1 MKKFLLSL
9 CLLLISVSL
18 FAEIRSTTKELKKGI
33 HYSVDS
39 SVNIRKEASLSSD
52 KIGKVNLGDKIEVLE
67 KTDVYFE
74 SEGIYDCFYKIKC
87 NAGTGY
93 MFGGYISDND
103 DNLIFESKEYV
114 YFDKCYDCTINIPKK
129 ISSKFFYNLSD
140 DNKSVLRP
148 YFMYDEDSDF
158 YNYTEYAGEAP
169 SLEKLLEIEKILRK
183 VKGEIFERKF
193 SKASLYAKNSSAIK
207 KTELI
212 YDKISEI
219 SILKNQF
226 SNTSFLLLKIIEYSD
241 MGYVDAIDFIT
252 FQNGEFK
259 LKRRC
264 ATSAQDGIYS
274 STNTFI
280 FPNDEGGEKNTI
292 RIKGKYLQG
301 TKVTEEYDVK
311 AIWDGKNF
319 IDK

>member
-1 MKKFLLSL
+1 MKKVLLSL
-9 CLLLISVSL
+9 CLSVISVSL
-18 FAEIRSTTKELKKGI
+18 FAEIKIATKEIKKGI

-39 SVNIRKEASLSSD
+39 SVNIRKEASLSSE

-87 NAGTGY
+87 AAGTGY
-93 MFGGYISDND
+93 MFGGYISDNA
-103 DNLIFESKEYV
+103 DNLIFENKEYV
-114 YFDKCYDCTINIPKK
+114 YFDKSYDCSIYIPKK
-129 ISSKFFYNLSD
+129 ISSKTFYNLSA
-140 DNKSVLRP
+140 DNQSVLRP
-148 YFMYDEDSDF
+148 YFMDNDSVFD
-158 YNYTEYAGEAP
+158 YTEFAGESP
-169 SLEKLLEIEKILRK
+169 SLEKLIEIEKILRK
-183 VKGEIFERKF
+183 VKGETFERKF
-193 SKASLYAKNSSAIK
+193 SKASLYTKNGSTIK
-207 KTELI
+207 KTDLI
-212 YDKISEI
+212 YNKISEI

-226 SNTSFLLLKIIEYSD
+226 KNASFLLLKIIEYTD
-241 MGYVDAIDFIT
+241 MGYVDATDLIT

-280 FPNDEGGEKNTI
+280 FPNDEGGEKDTI
-292 RIKGKYLQG
+292 IIKGKYLQG
-301 TKVTEEYDVK
+301 TKVTEEYNEK
-311 AIWDGKNF
+311 SIWDGKNF